1 MSRTYKYKEPATWRD
16 TRDEAIEL
24 TPLTPEYA
32 DACLEYRELRERQ
45 LQRKLTEIRTHETVD
60 KPSQV

>member
-1 MSRTYKYKEPATWRD
+1 MKYKEPATWRD

-32 DACLEYRELRERQ
+32 DACIEYRELRELQ
-45 LQRKLTEIRTHETVD
+45 LQRNLTEIRTHETVD
-60 KPSQV
+60 NASQV

>member
-1 MSRTYKYKEPATWRD
+1 MKYKEPATWRD

-24 TPLTPEYA
+24 TPLSPEYA

-60 KPSQV
+60 KSSEV